1 MFGKTPGKTP
11 KKALGKAPRK
21 TLIAAATIAAG
32 LVGAAEAS
40 AHSPARTAYV
50 DARVVDVRP
59 IVRRV
64 TVERPRQECWDEV
77 VEVREPARPYGV
89 AGPTLAG
96 GIIGAAIGRQ
106 FGSGDGRD
114 ALTVLGAV
122 AGSAVAHDRA
132 VRNAGD
138 RSIRV
143 REETVQRCRTVTE
156 RHVEERTEAYDVTY
170 EYAGRRYH
178 MRTSERPA
186 NRVRVRVSVD
196 PVGYYRYR

>member
-1 MFGKTPGKTP
+1 MLT
-11 KKALGKAPRK
+11 K
-21 TLIAAATIAAG
+21 TLTLTATVAIGLAG
-32 LVGAAEAS
+32 ATQAL
-40 AHSPARTAYV
+40 AHKPPKTAYV
-50 DARVVDVRP
+50 EARVVDVRP

-77 VEVREPARPYGV
+77 VEVREPVLRYGV

-132 VRNAGD
+132 VRNAGGQSV
-138 RSIRV
+138 RL
-143 REETVQRCRTVTE
+143 REETVQRCRVVTE
-156 RHVEERTEAYDVTY
+156 RHVEERTDAYDVTY
-170 EYAGRRYH
+170 EYAGRHYH
-178 MRTSERPA
+178 MRTSEPPA
-186 NRVRVRVSVD
+186 NRVRVRVSVE
-196 PVGYYRYR
+196 PVGYYRYRYR